1 MKKQTI
7 LTAILSL
14 VFAGA
19 LGASVSATGT
29 GSSTKDVYV
38 GSVPDPIYSVD
49 IAWGDFQ
56 YNWTYNQSNNSYAF
70 KPDITC
76 GKYTEGYPGI
86 IAWGGYFTNN
96 TCTTAFSGTNFTDAY
111 VWRGV
116 PAVIV
121 IDNST
126 NGHVAS
132 NVSFAPSSSY
142 SWVTGKFYGGYSLQ
156 DKEMT
161 YSGALTNGNMVRS
174 NIDGLAQAYLELQA
188 SNGASHTSSVKTGD
202 KIGTITLTISPDTN

>member
-1 MKKQTI
+1 
-7 LTAILSL
+7 LSV
-14 VFAGA
+14 VFAGI
-19 LGASVSATGT
+19 LGASVSAAGT

-38 GSVPDPIYSVD
+38 SNVPDPVYSVD
-49 IAWGDFQ
+49 IAWGDFN
-56 YNWTYNQSNNSYAF
+56 YSWTYNQSDKSYAF

-76 GKYTEGYPGI
+76 GKYTDGYPGI
-86 IAWGGYFTNN
+86 IAYGGYFANN
-96 TCTTAFSGTNFTDAY
+96 TCTTQFSGSDLTNAY

-132 NVSFAPSSSY
+132 NVSFTPSSNY

-156 DKEMT
+156 NKEMT
-161 YSGALTNGNMVRS
+161 YSNALTNGAMVRDDM
-174 NIDGLAQAYLELQA
+174 DGLAQAYLELQA
-188 SNGASHTSSVKTGD
+188 SNGASHTSSVKSGD